1 MKKDAVLEIARWQ
14 AADQHRDQL
23 QAQLD
28 RLDADPRVDV
38 DDRLREALDDAIS
51 DADDEC
57 EAAEMAFY
65 RAEGDTEKV
74 RELEM
79 WPFERAMI
87 LADLFPPDDDEDD
100 R

>member
-1 MKKDAVLEIARWQ
+1 MSTTPEIARWQ
-14 AADQHRDQL
+14 EADQHRDQL

-28 RLDADPRVDV
+28 RLDADLRIEV
-38 DDRLREALDDAIS
+38 DDRLREALDEAIS

-57 EAAEMAFY
+57 EAAELAFY
-65 RAEGDTEKV
+65 RAEGDSGKV

-87 LADLFPPDDDEDD
+87 LTDLSGPPD
-100 R
+100 